1 MTRKP
6 RESYL
11 FHMTK
16 TAEHEPVGLQDGD
29 KIRQLREG
37 AGFSRPQFAEKLG
50 ITHGALINIEKRK
63 RPASLAMLLRIARE
77 LAAARGEQIG
87 VDELIKEAA

>member
-1 MTRKP
+1 MTRNP
-6 RESYL
+6 RESYIFL
-11 FHMTK
+11 MTK
-16 TAEHEPVGLQDGD
+16 TAEHEPAGLQDGE
-29 KIRQLREG
+29 KIQRLREE
-37 AGFSRPQFAEKLG
+37 AGFSRPEFAEKLG

-87 VDELIKEAA
+87 VDELLKEAA